1 MWIVNC
7 VTAMIDSKIH
17 AFFTCFARKQHCPPI
32 EVGCLTQTKYSTY
45 MYMYIICTTS
55 NAYIWV
61 FVRRWWLYSPG
72 KCVLFE
78 ASWMSEFSAVKCG
91 WRCWCDTWWMCVGRG
106 RVNCRWVL
114 LFCCSSLFS
123 TDIFCMNS
131 SHNRWRRLSTGHTQ
145 CTRYRRPCPYDPPH
159 APGFCSF
166 ICEGDRGNVRQDNDG
181 LLCRFVCLYIVR
193 WKTVTPRI
201 DEWEMCLRDGGV
213 RLVFASV

>member
-1 MWIVNC
+1 M
-7 VTAMIDSKIH
+7 
-17 AFFTCFARKQHCPPI
+17 
-32 EVGCLTQTKYSTY
+32 GCLTQTKYSTY

-131 SHNRWRRLSTGHTQ
+131 SHNRCRRLSTGHTQ
-145 CTRYRRPCPYDPPH
+145 CTRYRRPCPYDPPT
-159 APGFCSF
+159 PLVFVPSF
-166 ICEGDRGNVRQDNDG
+166 A
-181 LLCRFVCLYIVR
+181 
-193 WKTVTPRI
+193 KATV
-201 DEWEMCLRDGGV
+201 EMCGKIMTAFYVGLCVYILFGGKPW
-213 RLVFASV
+213 RLA